1 MGIAR
6 RRHPLRG
13 MRGRHYAVAA
23 GGRDM
28 TCRTAVEHLLKHSPA
43 WPLLEAL
50 AITAAALL
58 VVTLAVELGA
68 AVAACLPL

>member
-1 MGIAR
+1 MNCQGFLNSCLR
-6 RRHPLRG
+6 RPPG
-13 MRGRHYAVAA
+13 
-23 GGRDM
+23 
-28 TCRTAVEHLLKHSPA
+28 

-50 AITAAALL
+50 AIAAAVLM